1 MPNAECRMNLRTL
14 KPEMKKTTNG
24 FTLIELLI
32 VIAIVGILAGLV
44 SSAIVVVMK
53 SATEKRIES
62 NAERLKAAIVEYWHD
77 MGRWPLPDNA
87 KPKLEKSGTKKKDML
102 LNSLTGDDGDN
113 REDAFRYVMV
123 YSGNNGD
130 VVNRLLE
137 TMLPDGQTIKT
148 FIDLHGFT
156 VPTEEYKDKWPAL
169 EVVDAFEAH
178 EANKDAPMVLSY
190 FASFVVCPHCKRYY
204 LRNGAT
210 GCSYDGDHN
219 GKPDCTYYEE
229 NEKAYKFTD
238 QELSSPIKGALPY
251 VIKFD
256 LNNNVVDVQS
266 DPSAF
271 KFQQ

>member
-1 MPNAECRMNLRTL
+1 
-14 KPEMKKTTNG
+14 MKKTTNG

-77 MGRWPLPDNA
+77 MGRWPIPDNA
-87 KPKLEKSGTKKKDML
+87 EPVLEKSGTKKKDML
-102 LNSLTGDDGDN
+102 LNSLTGDNDDN

-137 TMLPDGQTIKT
+137 AVLPDKTQKT
-148 FIDLHGFT
+148 FLDLHGFT
-156 VPTEEYKDKWPAL
+156 VPAAEYKNKWPAL
-169 EVVDAFEAH
+169 GVVDAFEAH
-178 EANKDAPMVLSY
+178 EADASEPVVLCY
-190 FASFVVCPHCKRYY
+190 FADFIVCPHCKRYY

-210 GCSYDGDHN
+210 GCGYDGDHN
-219 GKPDCTYYEE
+219 GKPDCSYYEE
-229 NEKAYKFTD
+229 NEQAYKFTE

-271 KFQQ
+271 KFQQSQP